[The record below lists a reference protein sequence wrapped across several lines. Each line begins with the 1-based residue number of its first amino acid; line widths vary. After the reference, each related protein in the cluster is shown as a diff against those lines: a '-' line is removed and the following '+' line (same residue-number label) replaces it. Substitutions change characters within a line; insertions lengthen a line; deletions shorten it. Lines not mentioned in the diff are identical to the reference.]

1 MAIDVTAQMEILK
14 SRQDVAAYAF
24 EPSNDPAWIGGI
36 WKAELLTER
45 PVGTGAQVQRL
56 ARFLGREINY
66 ILEVGEFEPD
76 HLMVMQSVKG
86 PFPMKVTYRIDEAGG
101 DKALASIRVE
111 GRPWGFYQMADTLTG
126 LMVRNSI
133 TNDLKRLKKIM
144 ETGG

>member
-14 SRQDVAAYAF
+14 NRRDVAAYAF

-36 WKAELLTER
+36 WKVELLTDR

-56 ARFLGREINY
+56 AKFLGREIDY
-66 ILEVGEFEPD
+66 VLKVGEFEPD
-76 HLMVMQSVKG
+76 HLMVMESIKG

-101 DKALASIRVE
+101 DKAVASIRVE
-111 GRPWGFYQMADTLTG
+111 GHPQGFYQMADTLTG

-144 ETGG
+144 ETGR